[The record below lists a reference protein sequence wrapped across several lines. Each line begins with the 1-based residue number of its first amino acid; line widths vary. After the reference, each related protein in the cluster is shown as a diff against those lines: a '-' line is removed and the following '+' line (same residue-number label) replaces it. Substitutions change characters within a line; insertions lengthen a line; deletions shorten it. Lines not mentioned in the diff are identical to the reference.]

1 MAMKN
6 QGILLKIGIIFLILC
21 FLGFEAK
28 TEEGAVY
35 KIQKHDI
42 LKINIYPDEK
52 QSVQREV
59 NDLGM
64 ISIPLI
70 GNITVEN
77 FTVEEVQDAI
87 KKKLEYYYYNPEV
100 IIELISIDRFKITVA
115 GYKTEKIDGSSNLTN
130 FYVELNKG
138 DKLND
143 LLIKIGWEG
152 NQDLQFS
159 RIIILRNQKKV
170 YFVDLIDSKT
180 DYLSYEFILENK
192 DVVYFE
198 KNSSGTAKIIGYV
211 NQPKNVNIPVHSGL
225 TVLQAALECGG
236 FRPEADLSLVKINRY
251 NFESGQETI
260 VLNLYDEYNDTVLI
274 ANDIIEIPELK
285 EKTRKYA
292 TFISA
297 SGSGIITLD
306 NWKENTRLSDIIG
319 KAKFNLDSKYNY
331 IFEINSRFHPPVN
344 AEFYKFTSDGDVTQN
359 PLIYDGDII
368 TAKTSEKFTTEEKG
382 AVSVLGNF
390 VSQGRYF
397 INEYSRLADV
407 LVKANWQHK
416 EAEPVSVLV
425 IGANSSMAE
434 YDINRFLYYGDSNHN
449 PIVKPDDYI
458 YVRSIQK
465 NKVYIVGQV
474 NKPGYY
480 ELENDETLN
489 TLVRY
494 IYKSGGP
501 KESAAMNRIK
511 IVRNNLNMDVNLN
524 DFFYAQN
531 LDSDFKLQ
539 DKDII
544 YMPELQKFSFYVFGM
559 VNKVGKYDSDKPVTV
574 LEALSMAGGYRYTG
588 KVRGAKILRGA
599 RNNPQVI
606 DVDILSSL
614 NDFGYGSNIFLQEG
628 DILYIPK
635 SPITNLKDFL
645 DNIVP
650 TLRNSVDL
658 GQSIKDY

>member
-274 ANDIIEIPELK
+274 
-285 EKTRKYA
+285 
-292 TFISA
+292 
-297 SGSGIITLD
+297 
-306 NWKENTRLSDIIG
+306 
-319 KAKFNLDSKYNY
+319 
-331 IFEINSRFHPPVN
+331 
-344 AEFYKFTSDGDVTQN
+344 
-359 PLIYDGDII
+359 
-368 TAKTSEKFTTEEKG
+368 
-382 AVSVLGNF
+382 
-390 VSQGRYF
+390 
-397 INEYSRLADV
+397 
-407 LVKANWQHK
+407 
-416 EAEPVSVLV
+416 
-425 IGANSSMAE
+425 
-434 YDINRFLYYGDSNHN
+434 
-449 PIVKPDDYI
+449 
-458 YVRSIQK
+458 
-465 NKVYIVGQV
+465 
-474 NKPGYY
+474 
-480 ELENDETLN
+480 
-489 TLVRY
+489 
-494 IYKSGGP
+494 
-501 KESAAMNRIK
+501 
-511 IVRNNLNMDVNLN
+511 
-524 DFFYAQN
+524 
-531 LDSDFKLQ
+531 
-539 DKDII
+539 
-544 YMPELQKFSFYVFGM
+544 
-559 VNKVGKYDSDKPVTV
+559 
-574 LEALSMAGGYRYTG
+574 
-588 KVRGAKILRGA
+588 
-599 RNNPQVI
+599 
-606 DVDILSSL
+606 
-614 NDFGYGSNIFLQEG
+614 
-628 DILYIPK
+628 
-635 SPITNLKDFL
+635 
-645 DNIVP
+645 
-650 TLRNSVDL
+650 
-658 GQSIKDY
+658 

>member
-1 MAMKN
+1 
-6 QGILLKIGIIFLILC
+6 IC
-21 FLGFEAK
+21 
-28 TEEGAVY
+28 
-35 KIQKHDI
+35 
-42 LKINIYPDEK
+42 
-52 QSVQREV
+52 
-59 NDLGM
+59 
-64 ISIPLI
+64 
-70 GNITVEN
+70 
-77 FTVEEVQDAI
+77 
-87 KKKLEYYYYNPEV
+87 
-100 IIELISIDRFKITVA
+100 
-115 GYKTEKIDGSSNLTN
+115 
-130 FYVELNKG
+130 
-138 DKLND
+138 
-143 LLIKIGWEG
+143 
-152 NQDLQFS
+152 
-159 RIIILRNQKKV
+159 
-170 YFVDLIDSKT
+170 
-180 DYLSYEFILENK
+180 YLS
-192 DVVYFE
+192 
-198 KNSSGTAKIIGYV
+198 
-211 NQPKNVNIPVHSGL
+211 Q
-225 TVLQAALECGG
+225 
-236 FRPEADLSLVKINRY
+236 
-251 NFESGQETI
+251 
-260 VLNLYDEYNDTVLI
+260 
-274 ANDIIEIPELK
+274 
-285 EKTRKYA
+285 
-292 TFISA
+292 
-297 SGSGIITLD
+297 
-306 NWKENTRLSDIIG
+306 
-319 KAKFNLDSKYNY
+319 KYNY